1 MKTLAEMVKAE
12 RERQGINQADFAKRV
27 GVSQAV
33 ISKIENGT
41 IKQTS
46 HILKLAQ
53 VLDVNPMYFATGDD
67 LYYSKFGNGSF
78 TTPNYDKAIY
88 IPIYNK
94 VASMGFGNISDEER
108 IVDHIVVTKAW
119 LRANLPTATS
129 FNNISVIPATGDS
142 MSPTIESGSLL
153 WIDTGVKTVDF
164 DGIYA
169 ISMSNRFFVKRIVF
183 NPIKKIF
190 LISSDNPSAGDKW
203 EVDESNHE
211 EFFVHG
217 KVLMTWSP
225 KKV

>member
-1 MKTLAEMVKAE
+1 MKTLAEMIKAE

-27 GVSQAV
+27 GVSQTV
-33 ISKIENGT
+33 ISKLESGA
-41 IKQTS
+41 IKKTT

-53 VLDVNPMYFATGDD
+53 VLDINPMYLETGDD

-88 IPIYNK
+88 IPVYNK
-94 VASMGFGNISDEER
+94 AASLGFGNISDEER
-108 IVDHIVVTKAW
+108 IVDHVVVTKAW
-119 LRANLPTATS
+119 LRANLPHTTS
-129 FNNISVIPATGDS
+129 INNLSIIPAIGDS

-169 ISMSNRFFVKRIVF
+169 ISMGNRFFVKRIVF
-183 NPIKKIF
+183 NPLTKIF
-190 LISSDNPSAGDKW
+190 IVSSDNPQAGAAW
-203 EVDESNHE
+203 EINESNHE
-211 EFFVHG
+211 ELIIHG
-217 KVLMTWSP
+217 KVLLTWNP